1 MKKQLYIIIDK
12 ERQHDIIKDA
22 TPAIHMN
29 GSSAEALVEEWWKF
43 GDALAKAMELFPHES
58 FHPRN
63 HYVKENGDIP
73 AMVASHSIRATLYKL
88 QEIADVMPTK
98 INPTN

>member
-1 MKKQLYIIIDK
+1 MKIEPYKIMTEEWQQGII
-12 ERQHDIIKDA
+12 EDA

-29 GSSAEALVEEWWKF
+29 SSSANAIVEEWWKF

-63 HYVKENGDIP
+63 HYVKENGDKP
-73 AMVASHSIRATLYKL
+73 AMVAAHSIRSILYKL
-88 QEIADVMPTK
+88 QEIADAMPTK
-98 INPTN
+98 IDPTN